1 MFNSSSSPTPL
12 QAARHPMVRW
22 HSAAVISHEDPGP
35 LLRFLGRVLVSSSCE
50 LQTPVQSGVGTS
62 VAPSQRACGIQVGL
76 FRDGAS
82 FVSSATSSSCE
93 SGPTVGLPSSVAA
106 AALPHCACGARI
118 PIASSVW
125 LIPAAPGRLLSLSTD
140 AGDVRVGDN
149 ERAFRGLRCRACTI
163 LRRWLLSEVAD
174 WVTSSHAHLK
184 RPSDTDQVSDDDAP
198 MRVCFHSHFS
208 IDTSRSPSLTLDEI
222 YHPLT
227 RAPRCPAHERFG
239 RMQRPLW
246 RKRPATL
253 LGCGVPSTRGGL
265 NRRAEHKTRK
275 AAPHRFGRRAFEK

>member
-1 MFNSSSSPTPL
+1 MTAHPL
-12 QAARHPMVRW
+12 FPRPRR
-22 HSAAVISHEDPGP
+22 P
-35 LLRFLGRVLVSSSCE
+35 
-50 LQTPVQSGVGTS
+50 
-62 VAPSQRACGIQVGL
+62 
-76 FRDGAS
+76 
-82 FVSSATSSSCE
+82 SCE
-93 SGPTVGLPSSVAA
+93 SGPTGHGLPPAFCCSQQRCPTALAA
-106 AALPHCACGARI
+106 ARI

-125 LIPAAPGRLLSLSTD
+125 LIPAARGSAAVAEHPTQVTYGSVTTSAHFAVSVAGHVPYYDDGCCRKSPTGSL
-140 AGDVRVGDN
+140 
-149 ERAFRGLRCRACTI
+149 RAT
-163 LRRWLLSEVAD
+163 
-174 WVTSSHAHLK
+174 HNLK